1 MAGGY
6 NCSGMS
12 LFKQPY
18 FIIFFGVFLVVY
30 TLQKLQIPLPL
41 WINNYVN
48 DFLCMPVVLSICLA
62 VIRTLKKD
70 NKLFLPLSAILS
82 LTIFYAIYFEYY
94 LPKVNVRYTA
104 DWLDVLLYFFGAGVF
119 YLFQKRNVIKPG
131 GLY

>member
-1 MAGGY
+1 
-6 NCSGMS
+6 MS

-18 FIIFFGVFLVVY
+18 FIILFGVFLVIY
-30 TLQKLQIPLPL
+30 TLQKFQIPLPS

-70 NKLFLPLSAILS
+70 NKLFLPLSAIVS

-119 YLFQKRNVIKPG
+119 YLFQKRKVIKPG